1 MVLYRLMLRP
11 VSEEQVVFGV
21 VIVRFITISE
31 TMIRHGYTM
40 ITAMALTKQSCIRE
54 IIWLNLEP
62 LIFVLAAEICLL
74 K

>member
-11 VSEEQVVFGV
+11 ESEEQVVFGV

-40 ITAMALTKQSCIRE
+40 ITAMALTKQSWIRE
-54 IIWLNLEP
+54 IIWQPTFIASSAEAP
-62 LIFVLAAEICLL
+62 DFVTY
-74 K
+74 